1 VVEVAVINVYFV
13 VGVVGGIDQI
23 ARRGLLVIAKALYE
37 APESG
42 LLTAMMAL
50 GFDCGA
56 QPLIVPSSLANMK
69 IEGPSLYVELRRSVE
84 NDSRRRAA
92 RPILRGRND
101 DLERARDA
109 AAAVESRPA

>member
-56 QPLIVPSSLANMK
+56 QPLIVPSSLANTK
-69 IEGPSLYVELRRSVE
+69 IEGHPCTLNSDDPLKTIPVDEPLAPFFAAGTTTS
-84 NDSRRRAA
+84 SGRAT
-92 RPILRGRND
+92 PQPL
-101 DLERARDA
+101 
-109 AAAVESRPA
+109 